1 MSIIDKIRQVK
12 PKQENFVKST
22 PITEGGLGLTSGLNI
37 DSIDSIRNPQQNLM
51 TDERKKLS
59 MDKAYKVHVAHK
71 FKELE
76 EKADIIRDTYDVY
89 KQTLNELLPEPTDDL
104 TPLDQKFVTVE
115 QLAEHYRVFIGRVQ
129 EQIGT
134 IGGGGAVQLTDLDDV
149 DDSNRGHKSTLM
161 YNDVTGKYEA
171 ADSDLNAG
179 ISNEDHSGD
188 EIILNATDSSG
199 TDEGGSIQ
207 QENKTATA
215 VPSPTGDIVHT
226 GVLQTTGNATISG
239 TLGVGVDG
247 DGRTDFNADVKF
259 NGNTSGMLWDY
270 STNDLILYNGTRL
283 EFGSN
288 KDFEIWHGGSHT
300 FMKNSGGD
308 LRIRGDVLKLARED
322 GSEFYLV
329 ANVNNEVT
337 LYHNGNAKIATTSS
351 GVTVTGNIV
360 ISDDGNIGS
369 ASDTDAIAIAADGT
383 TTFSS
388 DVVVS
393 DDLLVTQ
400 RIRHVGDTDTYI
412 DFSADAIELYA
423 GGKGILTVTEASV
436 DSVVINDGGNNCDT
450 RIEGLNDEN
459 LLFVDGSTDRVGIST
474 DTPTALFH
482 VDGDAKVGSSQSA
495 GVILTSPDGTE
506 YRIVVANGGAL
517 STTAV

>member
-37 DSIDSIRNPQQNLM
+37 DSIDSVRKPQQNLM
-51 TDERKKLS
+51 TDEHKKLS

-76 EKADIIRDTYDVY
+76 EKADIIRDTYDTY
-89 KQTLNELLPEPTDDL
+89 KQTLNELLPEPTDDSDPL
-104 TPLDQKFVTVE
+104 APLDQKFVTFE
-115 QLAEHYRVFIGRVQ
+115 HLAEHYRLFIGRVQ
-129 EQIGT
+129 EQVAT
-134 IGGGGAVQLTDLDDV
+134 IGGGGIGGLADDP
-149 DDSNRGHKSTLM
+149 SSQIGGNL
-161 YNDVTGKYEA
+161 
-171 ADSDLNAG
+171 DLNSKD
-179 ISNEDHSGD
+179 I
-188 EIILNATDSSG
+188 TG
-199 TDEGGSIQ
+199 TGNI
-207 QENKTATA
+207 T
-215 VPSPTGDIVHT
+215 HT
-226 GVLQTTGNATISG
+226 GNLTTTGNASISG
-239 TLGVGVDG
+239 TLGVGADG

-270 STNDLILYNGTRL
+270 STNDLILYNNTRL

>member
-1 MSIIDKIRQVK
+1 MSISDKIRQVNPRK
-12 PKQENFVKST
+12 NKSIKSA
-22 PITEGGLGLTSGLNI
+22 PVSEGGLGLSPRTRGSKE
-37 DSIDSIRNPQQNLM
+37 DDIRKAKENELAEYWYDKYENLVKEV
-51 TDERKKLS
+51 DYHRKKDRQYLN
-59 MDKAYKVHVAHK
+59 
-71 FKELE
+71 ELE
-76 EKADIIRDTYDVY
+76 EKVGVI
-89 KQTLNELLPEPTDDL
+89 NEGLLDEIATISDSD
-104 TPLDQKFVTVE
+104 PLAPLEKKFVTVD
-115 QLAEHYRVFIGRVQ
+115 QLTDHYRLFLSRIQ

-134 IGGGGAVQLTDLDDV
+134 IGGGGAVQLSDLDDV
-149 DDSNRGHKSTLM
+149 DDSNRGHKTTLM

-171 ADSDLNAG
+171 ADPDLNAG

-215 VPSPTGDIVHT
+215 IPSPTGDIVHT
-226 GVLQTTGNATISG
+226 GVLQTTGNASING
-239 TLGVGVDG
+239 TLGVTGVTTFSDDDVIFTG
-247 DGRTDFNADVKF
+247 NNTNMRWDHSTSDLKLFN
-259 NGNTSGMLWDY
+259 N
-270 STNDLILYNGTRL
+270 TRL
-283 EFGSN
+283 EFGDN

-308 LRIRGDVLKLARED
+308 LRIRGNVIKLARED
-322 GSEFYLV
+322 SSEKYIEC
-329 ANVNNEVT
+329 NVNSSVD
-337 LYHNGNAKIATTSS
+337 LYFNGSQKFTTTTS
-351 GVTVTGNIV
+351 GITVTGNIV

-412 DFSADAIELYA
+412 DFSDDQIELYA

-459 LLFVDGSTDRVGIST
+459 LLFVDGSTDRVGIGT
-474 DTPTALFH
+474 DSPSHLFH

-506 YRIVVANGGAL
+506 YRLIVANGGAL
-517 STTAV
+517 STSAV